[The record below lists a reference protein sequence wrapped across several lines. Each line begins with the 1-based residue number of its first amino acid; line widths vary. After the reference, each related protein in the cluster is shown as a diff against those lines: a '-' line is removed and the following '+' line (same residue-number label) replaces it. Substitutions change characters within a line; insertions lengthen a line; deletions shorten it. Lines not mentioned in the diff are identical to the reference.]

1 MTVDVDRVAQLS
13 KLEILPE
20 QKSRFEKQMNEI
32 VNMADILLD
41 VDDVAAD
48 DVQRF
53 ADLREDIVSPACMA
67 QDIAAN
73 NAPGFKNGC
82 FCVPKTVE

>member
-48 DVQRF
+48 DVQRI
-53 ADLREDIVSPACMA
+53 ADLREDIVIPACMA

-73 NAPGFKNGC
+73 NAPGFKNDC

>member
-1 MTVDVDRVAQLS
+1 MTVDVDRIVQLS

-32 VNMADILLD
+32 VEMADVLFA
-41 VDDVAAD
+41 VDEQDAD
-48 DVQRF
+48 IEQHF
-53 ADLREDIVSPACMA
+53 ADLRQDIVTQSCMT
-67 QDIAAN
+67 QQSDAN
-73 NAPGFKNGC
+73 NAPSFKNGC